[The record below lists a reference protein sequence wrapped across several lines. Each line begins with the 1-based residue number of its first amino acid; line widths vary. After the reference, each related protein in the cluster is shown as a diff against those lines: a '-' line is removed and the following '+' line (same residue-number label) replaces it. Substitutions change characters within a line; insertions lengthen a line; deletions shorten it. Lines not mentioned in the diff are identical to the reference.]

1 MEIDK
6 IMKKRYNS
14 PVIEIIEISSLSVL
28 ALSYEEEEVELRGNS
43 GNQKS
48 DEVRNDWDNIWEGM

>member
-6 IMKKRYNS
+6 IMKKIYNS

-28 ALSYEEEEVELRGNS
+28 ALSYEEQDERGNS

-48 DEVRNDWDNIWEGM
+48 DEVRNDWDNIWENM

>member
-6 IMKKRYNS
+6 IMKKIYNS

-28 ALSYEEEEVELRGNS
+28 ALSYEEDEARGYS

-48 DEVRNDWDNIWEGM
+48 DEVRNDWDNIWENM

>member
-28 ALSYEEEEVELRGNS
+28 ALSYEEDEPRGNS

>member
-28 ALSYEEEEVELRGNS
+28 ALSYEEDEPRGNS
-43 GNQKS
+43 SNQKS